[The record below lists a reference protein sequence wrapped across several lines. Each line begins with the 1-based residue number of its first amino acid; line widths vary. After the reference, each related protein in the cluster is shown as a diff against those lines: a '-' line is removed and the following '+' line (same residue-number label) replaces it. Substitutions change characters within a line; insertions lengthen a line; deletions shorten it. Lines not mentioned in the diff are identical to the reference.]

1 MSITFYKIVN
11 LICFPAVFTL
21 RSSSTMKRIRSWEQ
35 L

>member
-11 LICFPAVFTL
+11 LICFPAVFTF
-21 RSSSTMKRIRSWEQ
+21 RSFLTIKRMRSWEQ